1 MEIPTAIV
9 KDGHELNGLDIIFFG
24 RESIPLTKPQPR
36 NPRKRRLVAIQ
47 EQL

>member
-9 KDGHELNGLDIIFFG
+9 KEGHELNGLDIIFFG
-24 RESIPLTKPQPR
+24 SESIPLTKPQP
-36 NPRKRRLVAIQ
+36 PQPGIVGVVVIQ